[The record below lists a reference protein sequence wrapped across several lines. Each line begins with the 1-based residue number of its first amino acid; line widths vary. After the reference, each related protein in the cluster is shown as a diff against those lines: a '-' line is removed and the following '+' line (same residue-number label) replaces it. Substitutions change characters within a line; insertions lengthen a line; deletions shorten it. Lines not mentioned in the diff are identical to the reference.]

1 MRQAI
6 LLIILLAIVVT
17 VVAYGLATP
26 AYLGDYRWV
35 AVALPISLLLV
46 REFYDY
52 CPGSTA
58 SHEAVGQLFELTT
71 EDDDDDDEGED
82 AVDPISETD
91 EEWSF
96 ESLHGL
102 WMGRVCFWPERFDQ
116 PVRELPLRLAFMKDA
131 DGPCLITGEDETDG
145 IRIID
150 AEVLAYEADRGHLD
164 LRLWVAEPDC
174 KRSYEARLTRKGKNF
189 IPEDD
194 TDKVVAEL
202 RPARLQPIPHP
213 QAVA

>member
-6 LLIILLAIVVT
+6 LLVILLAVIVT

-35 AVALPISLLLV
+35 AIALPISLLLV

-52 CPGSTA
+52 CPSSTE

-71 EDDDDDDEGED
+71 DDDADDDEEYD
-82 AVDPISETD
+82 D
-91 EEWSF
+91 EPSDEADEAWSADH
-96 ESLHGL
+96 LRGL
-102 WMGRVCFWPERFDQ
+102 WMGKVCFWPDQADQ
-116 PVRELPLRLAFMKDA
+116 PVRELPLRLAFVKDA
-131 DGPCLITGEDETDG
+131 DGPCLITGEEEPGDT
-145 IRIID
+145 RIVD
-150 AEVLAYEADRGHLD
+150 VEVMAYEADRGHLD
-164 LRLWVAEPDC
+164 LRLRVAEPDRE
-174 KRSYEARLTRKGKNF
+174 RSYEARLTRKGRNF

-194 TDKVVAEL
+194 TDPVTAEL

>member
-6 LLIILLAIVVT
+6 LLVIQLAVVVT

-35 AVALPISLLLV
+35 AIALPISLLLV

-52 CPGSTA
+52 YPSSTE

-71 EDDDDDDEGED
+71 DDDEDDEEENAD
-82 AVDPISETD
+82 EPSDEAD
-91 EEWSF
+91 EEWSADQ
-96 ESLHGL
+96 LRGL
-102 WMGRVCFWPERFDQ
+102 WMGKVCFWPDQADQ
-116 PVRELPLRLAFMKDA
+116 PVRELPLRLAFLKGA
-131 DGPCLITGEDETDG
+131 SGPCLITGEDEPDE
-145 IRIID
+145 IRIVD

-164 LRLWVAEPDC
+164 LRRWVAEPD
-174 KRSYEARLTRKGKNF
+174 RRHSYETRLTRKGKNF

-194 TDKVVAEL
+194 TDPVTAEL

-213 QAVA
+213 QVVA